1 MKVGLATT
9 ITSSNRIKRK
19 TKRRQRKENARK
31 KKGKRN
37 GTNTNCTF
45 TTPKRVGSEHSVPR
59 VVVAR
64 GAHMNISALSFYIGG
79 EAVTRT
85 VEAPERADAGCLTE
99 GG

>member
-9 ITSSNRIKRK
+9 ITGPNRIKRK

-37 GTNTNCTF
+37 GTNTDCTF

-59 VVVAR
+59 VEA
-64 GAHMNISALSFYIGG
+64 IPGG
-79 EAVTRT
+79 
-85 VEAPERADAGCLTE
+85 G
-99 GG
+99 